1 MKIVI
6 NTCFG
11 GFSLSDFAVTA
22 LELDSRYKPI
32 SRTDARLISLIEK
45 YGSEACSGRCAE
57 LEVVNI
63 PDEATDWM
71 IQEDDGSE
79 DVLYVLDGKI
89 QFFE

>member
-6 NTCFG
+6 NTCYG

-22 LELDSRYKPI
+22 LELDSRYDYVP
-32 SRTDARLISLIEK
+32 RTDARLISLIEK
-45 YGSEACSGRCAE
+45 YGSEICSGMFAT

-63 PDEATDWM
+63 PDEATDWT
-71 IQEDDGSE
+71 IQEYDGNE

-89 QFFE
+89 QTA

>member
-11 GFSLSDFAVTA
+11 GFSLSDFAATA
-22 LELDSRYKPI
+22 LELDSRYDYIP
-32 SRTDARLISLIEK
+32 RTDARLISLIEE
-45 YGSEACSGRCAE
+45 YGSELCSGSYAE

-63 PDEATDWM
+63 PDEATDWT
-71 IQEDDGSE
+71 IQEYDGNE

-89 QFFE
+89 QTA

>member
-22 LELDSRYKPI
+22 LELDSRYDSI

-45 YGSEACSGRCAE
+45 YGSEVCSGMFAD

-71 IQEDDGSE
+71 MQEYDGSE
-79 DVLYVLDGKI
+79 DILYVLDGKI
-89 QFFE
+89 YAA